1 MIEFIFN
8 CFDICNQIL
17 NYTGLYLINKWYEI
31 MKHKTKLPSFFSL
44 PIRDLND
51 YYLKKIIDWQIQNGD
66 LLDPETRLISLDIK
80 ESAIKEQFR
89 RNIPIGIPIGIS
101 SSYYTNDRG
110 ATSAFGGDRGAA
122 STVGSD
128 CVLRTFGG
136 YCIAAS
142 AFGGYLYL
150 PAKQPPFG
158 WARKRNKRLLL

>member
-17 NYTGLYLINKWYEI
+17 NYTGSYLINKWYEI
-31 MKHKTKLPSFFSL
+31 MKRKTKLPSFFSL

-89 RNIPIGIPIGIS
+89 RNIPIGIPIVIS
-101 SSYYTNDRG
+101 HPHIIQMTAELPLPLTMTSSFGPSEVTASRPLPLAVTSIGLQSSRPSGGQEKEKSDYYYDYD
-110 ATSAFGGDRGAA
+110 F
-122 STVGSD
+122 
-128 CVLRTFGG
+128 
-136 YCIAAS
+136 
-142 AFGGYLYL
+142 
-150 PAKQPPFG
+150 
-158 WARKRNKRLLL
+158 RLI